1 MAVRKYVIMLK
12 IRCNLFMSVPDTE
25 VMLLH

>member
-1 MAVRKYVIMLK
+1 
-12 IRCNLFMSVPDTE
+12 MSVPDTE